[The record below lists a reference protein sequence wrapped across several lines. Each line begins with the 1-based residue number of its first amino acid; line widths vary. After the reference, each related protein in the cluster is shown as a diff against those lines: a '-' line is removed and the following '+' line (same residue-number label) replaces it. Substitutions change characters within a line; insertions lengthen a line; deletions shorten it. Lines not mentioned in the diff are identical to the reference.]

1 MGAQGAQTPKTP
13 VSGPGRVIGLLL
25 GALVLKLLNLAFFCV
40 GAASGGI
47 LGYYLYT
54 LALHAMDSGTLIF
67 GHDAVF
73 WGSVLAPGLL
83 CGLIGVKLK
92 EGALM
97 LLCAVLG
104 SWAFTTGL
112 QFLLLARLA
121 PGANV
126 ILPQPC
132 VFH

>member
-1 MGAQGAQTPKTP
+1 M
-13 VSGPGRVIGLLL
+13 
-25 GALVLKLLNLAFFCV
+25 
-40 GAASGGI
+40 
-47 LGYYLYT
+47 
-54 LALHAMDSGTLIF
+54 
-67 GHDAVF
+67 
-73 WGSVLAPGLL
+73 LAPGLL